1 MSSIEWQTALGY
13 AEDSAIATRKPIL
26 LDFFNPECLG
36 CQQMEAVTYSAEA
49 VVNFVKENLIPLRI
63 DWDKKESYE
72 KYHAI
77 WSPTLFVLDH
87 HGHEVQRNIGFLE
100 PGKFIAL
107 MHLGIAKVYMTTGE
121 FDAANVHLKR
131 LIEQYPES
139 TALPEA
145 IYFKGVNLSKQKDD
159 LTHLRLAYEELLG
172 KYPASSW
179 ARRAAPYRL
188 VA

>member
-36 CQQMEAVTYSAEA
+36 CQQMEEVTYTSEA
-49 VVNFVKENLIPLRI
+49 VMSFIKEYLIPLRI

-72 KYHAI
+72 RYHAI

-87 HGHEVQRNIGFLE
+87 HGNEVQRNVGFLE

-107 MHLGIAKVYMTTGE
+107 MHLGIGKVFMTTGE
-121 FDAANVHLKR
+121 FDAANVHFKR

-139 TALPEA
+139 SAVPEA
-145 IYFKGVNLSKQKDD
+145 IYFRGVNLFKQKDD
-159 LTHLRLAYEELLG
+159 LSQMKLAYEELLNR
-172 KYPASSW
+172 YPASSW